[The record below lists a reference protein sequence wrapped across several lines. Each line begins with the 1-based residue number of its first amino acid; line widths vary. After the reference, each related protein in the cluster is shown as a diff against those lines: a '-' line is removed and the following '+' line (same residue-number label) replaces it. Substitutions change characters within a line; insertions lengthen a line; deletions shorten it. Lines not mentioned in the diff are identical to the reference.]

1 MTVKERV
8 KKEPDGLLAKAYR
21 FSENAHRGQKRKT
34 GEPYFVH
41 VLGTAE
47 ILYEWHLDEP
57 TVIAGLLHDTLEDTP
72 ATEDELIK
80 EFGEEITFLVNGVT
94 KLGKI
99 KYRGTDAEAKAENL
113 RKMILAISED
123 LRVVFIKLADRLH
136 NMRTLGAL
144 PPAKQ
149 KRIALET
156 HEIYAPLAYRMGMQ
170 SISGEL
176 QDLAF
181 PYLYPQEYRWLK
193 SKMEE
198 EYEDRLKYLDRL
210 KPMVESALKE
220 KGVTE
225 THIDFRA
232 KRHSS
237 LYKKLLRNQMDLG
250 KIYDLV
256 AMRLILESVEDC
268 YSALGTIHSLW
279 PPLPGK
285 IKDYIAMPK
294 PNGYRSLHT
303 TVIGPNKR
311 IVEFQIRTTEMH
323 KENEHGIAAHWLYK
337 SHGKES
343 EDKKKKIFEEAQWVK
358 QLAKWQTAKNN
369 GDTTAEDFIESL
381 KIDFFKDRIFTI
393 TPRGE
398 VIDLPSG
405 STPVDFA
412 YHIHTEIGNSAIG
425 AKVNDQLVP
434 LSHELRSGDF
444 VEILSQKNKK
454 PSEDW
459 LTFVKTSIA
468 KDRIRH
474 ALKKKTNALLQ
485 KHPTR
490 SELKIVASNRIGL
503 IKDITLIIS
512 RSHINVLNLA
522 TTNQTEKFNTLR
534 ISCDVIEKDKIEK
547 LILKLK
553 ELKDIKEIGYRL
565 LESQIS

>member
-8 KKEPDGLLAKAYR
+8 KKEPNGLLAKAYR
-21 FSENAHRGQKRKT
+21 FAENAHRGQKRKT

-41 VLGTAE
+41 VLATAE
-47 ILYEWHLDEP
+47 TLYEWRLDEP
-57 TVIAGLLHDTLEDTP
+57 TVIAGLLHDTIEDTKI
-72 ATEDELIK
+72 TEKEISK
-80 EFGEEITFLVNGVT
+80 EFGEEIAFLVAGVT

-113 RKMILAISED
+113 RRMILAISED

-170 SISGEL
+170 SVSGEL

-193 SKMEE
+193 ERMAE

-210 KPMVESALKE
+210 KPMVESALNE
-220 KGVTE
+220 KGIGKSQ
-225 THIDFRA
+225 IDFRA
-232 KRHSS
+232 KRYSS

-256 AMRLILESVEDC
+256 AMRLILGSVEDC

-311 IVEFQIRTTEMH
+311 VVEFQIRTEEMH
-323 KENEHGIAAHWLYK
+323 KENEHGIAAHWIYK
-337 SHGKES
+337 SHGGEN
-343 EDKKKKIFEEAQWVK
+343 ENKKKKIFEEAQWVK
-358 QLAKWQTAKNN
+358 QLAKWQTAKNED
-369 GDTTAEDFIESL
+369 GASAEEFIESL

-398 VIDLPSG
+398 VIDLPAG

-412 YHIHTEIGNSAIG
+412 YHIHTEIGDSAVG

-434 LSHELRSGDF
+434 LSHELRSGDL

-485 KHPTR
+485 KQPTR

-512 RSHINVLNLA
+512 RSHVNILNLA
-522 TTNQTEKFNTLR
+522 TTNASEKFNTLR

>member
-1 MTVKERV
+1 MTVKEKV
-8 KKEPDGLLAKAYR
+8 KKEPNGLLAKAYH

-41 VLGTAE
+41 ALGAAE

-57 TVIAGLLHDTLEDTP
+57 TIIAGLLHDTLEDTTV
-72 ATEDELIK
+72 TEKDLIE

-210 KPMVESALKE
+210 KPLVESALKD

-225 THIDFRA
+225 TQIDFRA
-232 KRHSS
+232 KRYSS

-256 AMRLILESVEDC
+256 AMRLILGSIEDC

-311 IVEFQIRTTEMH
+311 VVEFQIRTTEMH
-323 KENEHGIAAHWLYK
+323 KENEHGIAAHWIYK
-337 SHGKES
+337 SHSKEN
-343 EDKKKKIFEEAQWVK
+343 ENKKKKIFEEAQWVK
-358 QLAKWQTAKNN
+358 QLATWQTAKNN
-369 GDTTAEDFIESL
+369 EDTIPEDFIESL

-398 VIDLPSG
+398 VLDLPSG
-405 STPVDFA
+405 STPIDFA
-412 YHIHTEIGNSAIG
+412 YHIHTEIGNSAVG

-459 LTFVKTSIA
+459 LTFVKTSVA
-468 KDRIRH
+468 RDRIRH

-485 KHPTR
+485 KQPTR

-503 IKDITLIIS
+503 IKDMTVIIS
-512 RSHINVLNLA
+512 RSHVNILNLA
-522 TTNQTEKFNTLR
+522 TTNQGEKFNTLR
-534 ISCDVIEKDKIEK
+534 ISCDITEKEKIEK

>member
-1 MTVKERV
+1 MTVKERI
-8 KKEPDGLLAKAYR
+8 KKDPDGLLAKAYR

-41 VLGTAE
+41 VLATAE
-47 ILYEWHLDEP
+47 ILYEWQLDES
-57 TVIAGLLHDTLEDTP
+57 TVIAGLLHDTLEDTHV
-72 ATEDELIK
+72 TSKDLLT

-176 QDLAF
+176 QDLSF

-193 SKMEE
+193 EKMTE

-210 KPMVESALKE
+210 KPLVESSLRE
-220 KGVTE
+220 KGITK
-225 THIDFRA
+225 TQIDFRA
-232 KRHSS
+232 KRYSS

-256 AMRLILESVEDC
+256 AMRIILETVEDC

-294 PNGYRSLHT
+294 PNGYKSLHT
-303 TVIGPNKR
+303 TVIGPNQR
-311 IVEFQIRTTEMH
+311 IVEFQIRTVEMH
-323 KENEHGIAAHWLYK
+323 KENEHGIAAHWIYK

-343 EDKKKKIFEEAQWVK
+343 VDTKKKIFEEAQWVK
-358 QLAKWQTAKNN
+358 QLAKWQTTKNN
-369 GDTTAEDFIESL
+369 GETSAEDFIESL

-398 VIDLPSG
+398 VIDLPAG

-412 YHIHTEIGNSAIG
+412 YHVHTEIGDTAVG
-425 AKVNDQLVP
+425 AKANNQLVP
-434 LSHELRSGDF
+434 LSHELHSGDF
-444 VEILSQKNKK
+444 VEILTQKNKK

-468 KDRIRH
+468 RDRIRH
-474 ALKKKTNALLQ
+474 ALKRKTNALLNKQ
-485 KHPTR
+485 PIR
-490 SELKIVASNRIGL
+490 SELKIVASDRMGL

-512 RSHINVLNLA
+512 RSHVNVLNLA
-522 TTNQTEKFNTLR
+522 TTNIGEKFHTLR
-534 ISCDVIEKDKIEK
+534 VSCDIVEKEKIEK

-553 ELKDIKEIGYRL
+553 ELKDIKEISYRL